1 MNKICLVAAMMSA
14 TSATAGGWEASRLD
28 TSFMYQK
35 GNYGEVSYAPITY
48 DVTGSA
54 FNGATH
60 VNRKTAKNQTRA
72 AVSFKTSYE
81 DFDVGLTR
89 FNSATIQM
97 SGGAATFG
105 TGGTWVPDADMP
117 QTTTSLIGKYGVSD
131 NLGILLGVNRNT
143 LAKSFVTTIVGR
155 YDIDAA
161 SSTGTVMGVV
171 YSKPEIA
178 LRVELLSQPKS
189 TLTSNTKLTISTVGA
204 ATPYNGANVASFN
217 SKASLPDRLTLN
229 FQSGIAEDT
238 LLYGSIHQAKWA
250 TAQITVPTGLAT
262 TSVSSSFTDTT
273 DYSLGVARKMSD
285 SLVVTGS
292 LNHASG
298 SGKTGTSL
306 FTMSNGHIGASL
318 GARYTFDKFTVSGG
332 YSFTRIGGVKITPA
346 GQSNYANYSGNS
358 VSAFALK
365 IGVSF

>member
-161 SSTGTVMGVV
+161 SSTGTGMGVV

-178 LRVELLSQPKS
+178 LRVELLRGHP
-189 TLTSNTKLTISTVGA
+189 
-204 ATPYNGANVASFN
+204 
-217 SKASLPDRLTLN
+217 R
-229 FQSGIAEDT
+229 GILD
-238 LLYGSIHQAKWA
+238 
-250 TAQITVPTGLAT
+250 
-262 TSVSSSFTDTT
+262 
-273 DYSLGVARKMSD
+273 
-285 SLVVTGS
+285 
-292 LNHASG
+292 
-298 SGKTGTSL
+298 
-306 FTMSNGHIGASL
+306 
-318 GARYTFDKFTVSGG
+318 
-332 YSFTRIGGVKITPA
+332 
-346 GQSNYANYSGNS
+346 
-358 VSAFALK
+358 
-365 IGVSF
+365 